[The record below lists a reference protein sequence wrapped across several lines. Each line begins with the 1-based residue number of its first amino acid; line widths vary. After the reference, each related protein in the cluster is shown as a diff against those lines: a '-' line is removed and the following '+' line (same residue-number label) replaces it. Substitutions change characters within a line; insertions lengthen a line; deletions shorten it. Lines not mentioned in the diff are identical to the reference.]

1 MNNKKFRPLRSKITF
16 TIIIVVILSLLGIG
30 AVFLI
35 NTNRVSKTLINS
47 NKQMS
52 QTSRSMSFE
61 SMEKLTRVRLQEV
74 AEDKAELADRM
85 FYEFERAV
93 RMAASAAEKL
103 YEDPESYPERD
114 IAEPDPANDG
124 TLTLQVLYASNTDP
138 KDEEIVR
145 EVRLLGNLQELLY
158 AINANDDSI
167 ASNYFASETGIMVQA
182 DYISAKKFDAQGKLM
197 PLDAKDRPWYIGAK
211 ETGDV
216 YLTPVTRDLHTP
228 QMGVMCG
235 VPVYHD
241 GKLMGVAGAGMY
253 LDLLSR
259 MIENVDLGDKGNI
272 CIVNDLGR
280 ILFSNLKTG
289 SLSVEESTTDLR
301 YSSNEDLRSLVKE
314 ALNGE
319 EGVKQLLLDG
329 AQCYYA
335 AYAPMK
341 TVGWSVFVVLAKDE
355 VDAPTAA
362 LQKDLDRIA
371 AASEEE
377 ADGQARRAVLI
388 FITVIAAALCVAAVV
403 SLILSNRIVR
413 PIRQLTDE
421 VGRVKGED
429 LDFKWET
436 DTGDETQLLAE
447 AFQSLT
453 GRMKTYVSDI
463 EKITAE
469 KERIGTE
476 LELATRIQ
484 ADMLPGIF
492 PAFPDRKDFDIY
504 ASMTPAKEVGGD
516 FYDFFLLDKNHLALV
531 IADVSGKGV
540 PAALFMMGSMILIRN
555 EVKNGLSPA
564 NVLRRIN
571 DQICS
576 GNREDM
582 FITVWLGILDLST
595 GKLTAANAGHEY
607 PALKQPDG
615 SFELIKDPHGF
626 VIGGLPD
633 ESYTEY
639 EWQLRPGAK
648 IFVYTDGVP
657 EAGESR
663 SALYGTD
670 RMMEALRTA
679 ENESPEKILAA
690 VDASVRKYV
699 GDAPQ
704 FDDVTMLCVEYKGQE
719 TDRRE

>member
-124 TLTLQVLYASNTDP
+124 TLTLQVLYASDTDP

-182 DYISAKKFDAQGKLM
+182 DYISAKKFDVQGKLM

-241 GKLMGVAGAGMY
+241 GKFMGVAGAGMY

-319 EGVKQLLLDG
+319 EGVKQLLFDG
-329 AQCYYA
+329 AQCYA

-699 GDAPQ
+699 GNAPQ

>member
-124 TLTLQVLYASNTDP
+124 TLTLQVLYASDTDP

-182 DYISAKKFDAQGKLM
+182 DYISAKKFDMQGNLM
-197 PLDAKDRPWYIGAK
+197 PLDAKERPWYIGAK

-241 GKLMGVAGAGMY
+241 GKFMGVAGAGMY

-329 AQCYYA
+329 AQCYA

-429 LDFKWET
+429 LDFKWKT

-679 ENESPEKILAA
+679 EDESPEKILAA
-690 VDASVRKYV
+690 VDASVREYV